1 MGFDTLEPDS
11 HHHRKD
17 TRKENVKR
25 VFESLGK
32 SSEPVTVKDIS
43 FDLTKR
49 GTPIANGTI
58 RSILNELLEREEII
72 ICKRAIQNSKKP
84 VSFYD
89 INPVEKYKLNMEQQ
103 MLHENTVE
111 IIQNFEKRIENKCS
125 GTITELFILAMDE
138 IMENYRKAT
147 ASLAKRK
154 KVRFY
159 ERKAIFEEKTEHLSN
174 IDRALTKGSHPQNH
188 AFIRM
193 FRDEPI
199 TELTVCYRSVMK
211 YEIGNLKVAKR
222 HNS

>member
-11 HHHRKD
+11 RHYRKD
-17 TRKENVKR
+17 MRKENVIR
-25 VFESLGK
+25 VFESIGENL
-32 SSEPVTVKDIS
+32 EPVTVKDIS

-58 RSILNELLEREEII
+58 RSILNELLKREELVIS
-72 ICKRAIQNSKKP
+72 KRAIQNSKKP
-84 VSFYD
+84 VFFYG
-89 INPVEKYKLNMEQQ
+89 INPVEKYEPNMEQQ
-103 MLHENTVE
+103 MLHEDTGE
-111 IIQNFEKRIENKCS
+111 IIQNFEKHIENKCS

-159 ERKAIFEEKTEHLSN
+159 DRKSIFEEKTDHLSN
-174 IDRALTKGSHPQNH
+174 IDRVLTKGSHPQNH

-211 YEIGNLKVAKR
+211 HEIGNLKVAKR